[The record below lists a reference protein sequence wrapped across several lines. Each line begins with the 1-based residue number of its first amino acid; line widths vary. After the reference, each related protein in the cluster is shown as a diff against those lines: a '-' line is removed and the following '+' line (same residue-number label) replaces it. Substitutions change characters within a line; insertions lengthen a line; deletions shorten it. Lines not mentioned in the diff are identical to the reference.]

1 MGACLVWGL
10 PRRAGLRPHMT
21 LTRAH
26 MNPVGTARRYSAS
39 PSPSPPKTKGLV
51 QMATHTV
58 NIAHRVR
65 QPLSRS
71 CSGGWLLAH
80 RLYHSAGLPRFSRGP
95 CDRCRLCRIL
105 ISGEGQ
111 TYAETE
117 ADEWLAQTGWLKLER
132 KPLVGPSSVIIAEAV

>member
-1 MGACLVWGL
+1 
-10 PRRAGLRPHMT
+10 MT

-58 NIAHRVR
+58 NTRIACGNRFRVHA
-65 QPLSRS
+65 
-71 CSGGWLLAH
+71 LADGSWRIGFTT
-80 RLYHSAGLPRFSRGP
+80 RLGYRDFPADPATDAAFAEF
-95 CDRCRLCRIL
+95 I